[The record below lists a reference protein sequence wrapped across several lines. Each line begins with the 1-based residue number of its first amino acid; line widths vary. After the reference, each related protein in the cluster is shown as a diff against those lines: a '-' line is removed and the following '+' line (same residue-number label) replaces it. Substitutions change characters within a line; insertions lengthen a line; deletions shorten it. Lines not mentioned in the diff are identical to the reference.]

1 MLNIKILGSGCTNCK
16 NLEKLCSEV
25 VEENNLAAE
34 IEKVTDYKE
43 IMSYG
48 IMSTPGLV
56 LNGKVVH
63 SGKLPTKSTLVHW
76 LTDAN
81 SN

>member
-16 NLEKLCSEV
+16 NLEKLCNEV
-25 VEENNLAAE
+25 VAENNLDAE

-43 IMSYG
+43 IMKYG

-56 LNGKVVH
+56 LNGKVML
-63 SGKLPTKSTLVHW
+63 SGKLPTKSTLLHW
-76 LTDAN
+76 LKDAN
-81 SN
+81 N